1 MGRLRKYARPT
12 ERKTKSRVLP
22 VRLPEDIYQEFHKYC
37 KELGLSLSEAV
48 FLLIQ
53 EELRDEYKSTTE
65 RIHTDHEPKPER
77 IRPTITRPRRS
88 GSGSRFTTKDFVV
101 NGRLP
106 CPICGTWPE
115 KQKNISRHMREV
127 HNSTTEEVYKAHMET
142 IKRMVA
148 EARGEKAEGPGA

>member
-53 EELRDEYKSTTE
+53 EELREEYKINTE
-65 RIHTDHEPKPER
+65 RIHIEYEPKQETR
-77 IRPTITRPRRS
+77 RTITRSP
-88 GSGSRFTTKDFVV
+88 GNRFTTKQFVV

-115 KQKNISRHMREV
+115 KQKNISRHMREI
-127 HNSTTEEVYKAHMET
+127 HNSTTEAVYKAHMET
-142 IKRMVA
+142 VKRMVA
-148 EARGEKAEGPGA
+148 IARGENGEGPEV